1 MKEKIERI
9 INFLKS
15 RYPTSSTALKHNN
28 PFQLLIAT
36 ILSAQCTDER
46 VNKVTTVL
54 FKRFS
59 DVKDFADAD
68 LREIETYIKSTGF
81 YRAKAKNIKMC
92 CKTLIEKFDGKI
104 PVNIDELTKLPGV
117 GRKTANVVLGNGYGI
132 ASGIVVDTHVLRVS
146 SRLALTDSKQPEK
159 VEEDLMR
166 LIPKD
171 FWIQFS
177 NSMILFGREVCK
189 AVNPLCDR
197 CELYEVCR
205 FPSKQDRRGKTT
217 SK

>member
-1 MKEKIERI
+1 MKKKIERI

-46 VNKVTTVL
+46 VNKVTVVL

-59 DVKDFADAD
+59 DVNDFADAD

-81 YRAKAKNIKMC
+81 YRNKAKNIKMC

-132 ASGIVVDTHVLRVS
+132 ASGIVVDTHVLRIS
-146 SRLALTDSKQPEK
+146 SRLGLTDNTQPEK

-166 LIPKD
+166 LIPND

-189 AVNPLCDR
+189 AINPLCER
-197 CELYEVCR
+197 CELYEICR
-205 FPSKQDRRGKTT
+205 FPSKQDRRGKTA